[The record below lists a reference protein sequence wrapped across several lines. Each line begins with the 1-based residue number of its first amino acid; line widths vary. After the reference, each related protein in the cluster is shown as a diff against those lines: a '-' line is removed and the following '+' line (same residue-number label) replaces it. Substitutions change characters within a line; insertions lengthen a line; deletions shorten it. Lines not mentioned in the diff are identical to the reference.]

1 MDDKPP
7 LALSIALA
15 IQHILAAFTGI
26 VAVPLIVGNA
36 LGLTAEQNTYI
47 ISMTLFVSGIATIIQ
62 AVGIGPVGGKIPMVM
77 GTDFTFVGPGIA
89 VASKL
94 GLPGY
99 FGATFFGSF
108 IEIILSRF
116 IKKLRNI
123 FPPIVTGTVIVSI
136 GLTMIPVAIDWIGGY
151 GEYGI
156 LKSLFLAATVMIV
169 IILLNQFGKGFFS
182 SAAVLIGIIV
192 GYILAAFMNMI
203 DFSSVFEAGY
213 FVMPQPLKYGLKF
226 DLPALLAF
234 VPEYLVTTVETIGG
248 GLLIFKACDEKY
260 SSKKLSGSVLGDGV
274 GSLLAGIFGAGPNT
288 SFSQNIGIIPLT
300 GVASRYVVAVA
311 GGILMLMG
319 VFPKLAALVN
329 IMPSPVLGGAGVIMF
344 GMIAVGG
351 IKNFQEVD
359 FNKRNSLILAIS
371 LGLGLGVAV
380 KPEILSHL
388 PETVQIIFRSGM
400 TTATIFAIALNLILP
415 GREIQEETE

>member
-89 VASKL
+89 VASTL

-156 LKSLFLAATVMIV
+156 LKNLFLAATVMIV

-234 VPEYLVTTVETIGG
+234 VPAYLVTTVETIGG
-248 GLLIFKACDEKY
+248 GLLIFKACDERY